1 MKTYSINEVQ
11 TMKTANTFAVLAA
24 IASLAT
30 IPAASAEEVTCES
43 ANFSTR
49 VMDQFAGVRF
59 SCLEIVERNGGPHAV
74 LKAEVVRVASPNM
87 VLKFARPEGGFTNP
101 ITVTPQSGYI
111 FTVEGGRE
119 VNLRDLTVSSEL
131 RVYVPVTGPVG

>member
-1 MKTYSINEVQ
+1 MKTTN
-11 TMKTANTFAVLAA
+11 KLAVFAA
-24 IASLAT
+24 IASFAA
-30 IPAASAEEVTCES
+30 IPVASAEDVTCES
-43 ANFSTR
+43 ANFSTA
-49 VMDQFAGVRF
+49 VMDVFAGVRF

-101 ITVTPQSGYI
+101 ITVSPEAGYI

-119 VNLRDLTVSSEL
+119 VNLRDLTVSSQL
-131 RVYVPVTGPVG
+131 RVYVPVKGPVG